1 MKFESSFPYF
11 FQRELGQLTEADES
25 PPNNGLVPVDIGKP
39 TQISFKMQSLI
50 HWCCAYSAD
59 ATSAWVIT
67 ACWLQKLAG
76 LQKHLSAN
84 KKLGSKESV
93 LNLNL
98 KPAGI
103 CIRFFFSCISWDY
116 IVTA

>member
-1 MKFESSFPYF
+1 MKAAFPF
-11 FQRELGQLTEADES
+11 CQRELGQLTQADES
-25 PPNNGLVPVDIGKP
+25 PRNNGVVPVDIGKCA
-39 TQISFKMQSLI
+39 QVSLKI
-50 HWCCAYSAD
+50 RSLFHCCCAYSAD
-59 ATSAWVIT
+59 ATSASAIT
-67 ACWLQKLAG
+67 VCWLQKLAG

-84 KKLGSKESV
+84 KKLGYKESV
-93 LNLNL
+93 LKLHL

>member
-1 MKFESSFPYF
+1 MTAAFLF
-11 FQRELGQLTEADES
+11 FCQRELGQFTQADAS
-25 PPNNGLVPVDIGKP
+25 PRNNGVVPVDTGKCA
-39 TQISFKMQSLI
+39 QVSFKIRSLI
-50 HWCCAYSAD
+50 LCTYSAD
-59 ATSAWVIT
+59 ATSAWVIA

-84 KKLGSKESV
+84 KKLGSKESA
-93 LNLNL
+93 LKLHL
-98 KPAGI
+98 KPTGI